1 MPYTTSTN
9 VGTVLGTTFSSTTD
23 PTQTEVNN
31 IIARVE
37 DFIEKTTGRI
47 WSAATTTEYFDTF
60 DETRLA
66 YGEAVY
72 IPQDVQKT
80 FFMSNR
86 PVISVDSL
94 QVNYGGLSST
104 DWRSLATGYAEDAL
118 FYGGEGYVWF
128 HNQAPSPGRK
138 NVKVT
143 YTHGESPTPN
153 DIAYAT
159 ELLTAA
165 EIANMIKRASDQEGL
180 RSVSIGDASY
190 DFGDIERQIDKW
202 EMKAN
207 AILSARGHVMNAKM
221 L

>member
-47 WSAATTTEYFDTF
+47 WSTATTTEYFDTF

-72 IPQDVQKT
+72 IPQEVQKT

-94 QVNYGGLSST
+94 QVNYGGLS
-104 DWRSLATGYAEDAL
+104 
-118 FYGGEGYVWF
+118 
-128 HNQAPSPGRK
+128 PS
-138 NVKVT
+138 
-143 YTHGESPTPN
+143 
-153 DIAYAT
+153 D
-159 ELLTAA
+159 L
-165 EIANMIKRASDQEGL
+165 
-180 RSVSIGDASY
+180 
-190 DFGDIERQIDKW
+190 
-202 EMKAN
+202 
-207 AILSARGHVMNAKM
+207 
-221 L
+221 